1 MKKHIGIILFVCTSY
16 AVIACV
22 LYELVMDMLGHNT
35 MLWGGA
41 FNQFV
46 VKTQGVSMYMFM
58 LLAVVYVLM
67 ILHIVY
73 ICVMAGRHRAPQR
86 SIAIEMQSETGEM
99 VPLSGQYGDA
109 RREEASR
116 PAPELCLSYWD
127 KNGQE
132 GENLR
137 MTFAELRSRGGLTL
151 GQSGHSNLSFGDAS
165 MALRHAKLSLTP
177 DGHLSITH
185 LPSGVPNSMRV
196 NGRNLD
202 LGQSMNIEGM
212 AELYLGATH
221 IVIRTR

>member
-1 MKKHIGIILFVCTSY
+1 MKKQTVIILLVSIIY
-16 AVIACV
+16 AVIAYL
-22 LYELVMDMLGHNT
+22 LYELVVAMLGHHSIV
-35 MLWGGA
+35 WGDM
-41 FNQFV
+41 FKHLSIKLQEFSLYV
-46 VKTQGVSMYMFM
+46 YLLLGV
-58 LLAVVYVLM
+58 LYVLM
-67 ILHIVY
+67 IMHVVQLTSAIKRQPESVR
-73 ICVMAGRHRAPQR
+73 INESEMSSVTPPTVTVRHRKN
-86 SIAIEMQSETGEM
+86 G
-99 VPLSGQYGDA
+99 G
-109 RREEASR
+109 EEASR

-165 MALRHAKLSLTP
+165 MALRHAELSLTP